1 MLLNSSNIYGFACNI
16 AANAGIDAKNL
27 KERKMQKSA
36 IETRGIPAA
45 VWGSRSKKV
54 YIYAHG
60 QGGSKDDAELLASV
74 VCEQGWQVISF
85 DLSEHGQRR
94 HEPASCDPRRAILE
108 FREILSYAKNRW
120 DEVALFAVSL
130 GAWLDLQSFRDEKLS
145 DCLFVSLILDMK
157 YVISNIMCQA
167 DVSEERLKQE
177 RMILT
182 PAGQPFFWEYWSFV
196 LNNPITKW
204 ETPSRILYAENDD
217 MTPLYIAKNFTQQFD
232 CTLSI
237 MKNGEH
243 WFHTPQQL
251 DYLRKWI
258 KSAVEN
264 RR

>member
-1 MLLNSSNIYGFACNI
+1 MRVSG
-16 AANAGIDAKNL
+16 AKNL
-27 KERKMQKSA
+27 KERKMQKST
-36 IETRGIPAA
+36 IEIRGIPAA

-85 DLSEHGQRR
+85 DLPGHGQRR
-94 HEPASCDPRRAILE
+94 HEPASCDPRHAILE
-108 FREILSYAKNRW
+108 FREILSYAKKRW
-120 DEVALFAVSL
+120 DEVALFTVSL
-130 GAWLDLQSFRDEKLS
+130 GAWLGLQSFRNEKLS
-145 DCLFVSLILDMK
+145 DCLFVSPILDMK
-157 YVISNIMCQA
+157 YVISNIMRRA
-167 DVSEERLKQE
+167 GISEERLKQE

-182 PAGQPFFWEYWSFV
+182 PAGQPLFWEYWSFV

-204 ETPSRILYAENDD
+204 ETPSRMLYAENDD
-217 MTPLYIAKNFTQQFD
+217 MMPLKIVKNFTQQFS
-232 CTLSI
+232 CTLNI

-251 DYLRKWI
+251 DYLRSWI
-258 KSAVEN
+258 TSAIEN

>member
-1 MLLNSSNIYGFACNI
+1 
-16 AANAGIDAKNL
+16 
-27 KERKMQKSA
+27 MQKST
-36 IETRGIPAA
+36 IEIRGIPAA
-45 VWGSRSKKV
+45 VWGSCSKKV

-85 DLSEHGQRR
+85 DLPGHGQRK
-94 HEPASCDPRRAILE
+94 HEPVSCESIFYDPRHTIFE
-108 FREILSYAKNRW
+108 FREILSYAKKRW
-120 DEVALFAVSL
+120 EEIALFAVSI
-130 GAWLDLQSFRDEKLS
+130 GAWFSLQSFRDEKFS
-145 DCLFVSLILDMK
+145 DCLFVSPILDMK
-157 YVISNIMCQA
+157 YVISNIMRRA
-167 DVSEERLKQE
+167 GVSEERLKQE

-182 PAGQPFFWEYWSFV
+182 PVGQPLFWEYWSFV

-204 ETPSRILYAENDD
+204 KTPSRILYAKNDD
-217 MTPLYIAKNFTQQFD
+217 ITPLYIAKNFAQKFD
-232 CTLSI
+232 CDLSV

-251 DYLRKWI
+251 DYLRSWI

>member
-1 MLLNSSNIYGFACNI
+1 
-16 AANAGIDAKNL
+16 
-27 KERKMQKSA
+27 MQKSA
-36 IETRGIPAA
+36 IEIRGIPAA

-60 QGGSKDDAELLASV
+60 QDGSKDDAELLASV

-85 DLSEHGQRR
+85 DLSGHGQRR

-108 FREILSYAKNRW
+108 FREILSYAKKRW

-130 GAWLDLQSFRDEKLS
+130 GAWLGLQSFRNEKLS
-145 DCLFVSLILDMK
+145 DCLFVSPILDMK
-157 YVISNIMCQA
+157 YVISNIMRRA
-167 DVSEERLKQE
+167 GISEERLKQE

-182 PAGQPFFWEYWSFV
+182 HVGQPLFWEYWSFV

-217 MTPLYIAKNFTQQFD
+217 MTPLKIVKNFAQQFG
-232 CTLSI
+232 CTLSV
-237 MKNGEH
+237 MKNSEH

-251 DYLRKWI
+251 DYLRRWI

-264 RR
+264 RL